1 MAVKQQKFIIL
12 DGNAIIHRSFHALPP
27 TLKTKDGK
35 IVNAVYGFA
44 SALLKSIKEF
54 SPDYIA
60 LTLDRKEPTFRHK
73 KYKEYKA
80 KRIKAPQE
88 LYDQIPLIKEI
99 AMAFDIPIYEKAGFE
114 ADDLIGTIASKT
126 NGKIEKIIVTGDL
139 DTLQLVDDKTKV
151 YTMSRGINDSVLY
164 DAKAVKKRYG
174 LSPSQIIDYKSLR
187 GDPSDNIPG
196 VQGIGE
202 KTAIELLQNFQTLNN
217 IYKNIESS
225 KIKDRVRILLKKYKN
240 EAYLSKKLAT
250 IITDV
255 NFNFLLKDA
264 YFKNFNFKKITKIF
278 YKFEFKSLLPR
289 LDEIT
294 KKNKNQNEIEISDKF
309 ARNLKNFNYNLIDTE
324 KKFDYLLSQL
334 KKQKEFA
341 FDTETKNFNPITPE
355 LLGISFCWKN
365 KEAYYIKCKMQNA
378 KCKDNNLNNLF
389 GYDDDKKEKGI
400 DIKLLKK
407 LKPILENK
415 NIKKIGHNIKYD
427 IEVME
432 SYGIKVKGI
441 NFDTRI
447 ASYILNPGTRQH
459 NLDIIS
465 FQYFKHQKI
474 NKKDLFPDKN
484 KKDEINFKNIPLEK
498 LYNYSC
504 EDADF
509 TFRLKKKL
517 KAELEKQKLDKL
529 FYKIEVPLIF
539 VLSVMEKNGVKINA
553 EFLEKKSKNFEKI
566 IMKITK
572 QIHQLSKIEFNI
584 NSTKQLRE
592 ILFEKLKIS
601 TNGIKKGK
609 TGFSTSAD
617 ELKKI
622 ENAHPIIKLIQK
634 NREMEKLKNTYID
647 ALPKLINPE
656 TKRVHTNFNQTAT
669 ATGRLSSLNPNL
681 QNIPTRTKEGHEIRK
696 AFIAEKNYKLLSLD
710 YSQIE
715 LRLAASM
722 SNDKKMIQAFINGD
736 DIHKS
741 TAAKINQVK
750 LKDVT
755 SEMRQQAKAI
765 NFGILYGQGPHGL
778 SQAANITYGRAQEFI
793 DTYFAVFSEVKK
805 FVDKIIVNAKKKGY
819 VETLFK
825 RRRYLPD
832 INSNILQAQKA
843 AERMAVNA
851 PLQGTAADMIKI
863 AMIKIQDLLN
873 EKYQNNEIKMIIQVH
888 DELIFEIR
896 KDLIF
901 SAIKKLKEIMENV
914 VKLKVPIIVDP
925 KVGNNWGEMEKIK

>member
-1 MAVKQQKFIIL
+1 
-12 DGNAIIHRSFHALPP
+12 AIIHRSFHALPP

-44 SALLKSIKEF
+44 SALLKAIREF
-54 SPDYIA
+54 NPDYIA

-88 LYDQIPLIKEI
+88 LYDQIPLVKEI
-99 AMAFDIPIYEKAGFE
+99 AKAFNIPIYEKAGFE
-114 ADDLIGTIASKT
+114 ADDLIGTITAKT
-126 NGKIEKIIVTGDL
+126 DGKVEKIIVTGDL
-139 DTLQLVDDKTKV
+139 DTLQLIDSQTKV
-151 YTMSRGINDSVLY
+151 YTMSRGVNDSVLY
-164 DAKAVKKRYG
+164 DEEAVKERYG
-174 LSPSQIIDYKSLR
+174 LSSNQMIDYKSLR

-202 KTAIELLQNFQTLNN
+202 KTATELLQNFKTLDNV
-217 IYKNIESS
+217 YKNIESS
-225 KIKDRVRILLKKYKN
+225 KIKDRIKNLLKEYKDA
-240 EAYLSKKLAT
+240 AYLSKKLA
-250 IITDV
+250 IIVTDV
-255 NFNFLLKDA
+255 DFDFSLKDT
-264 YFKNFNFKKITKIF
+264 YFKNFDSEKIAEIF

-289 LDEIT
+289 LYEIT
-294 KKNKNQNEIEISDKF
+294 KKNNQTMDKTTDKF
-309 ARNLKNFNYNLIDTE
+309 TRNLKNFNYNLVDTE
-324 KKFDYLLSQL
+324 KKFDDFLSQL

-341 FDTETKNFNPITPE
+341 FDTETKNFNPITAE
-355 LLGISFCWKN
+355 LLGISFCWKD
-365 KEAYYIKCKMQNA
+365 KEAYYIQVKNQKSPPEADQPLA
-378 KCKDNNLNNLF
+378 EKVKSNLF
-389 GYDDDKKEKGI
+389 SYEDSKKEKGI
-400 DIKLLKK
+400 DIKLLEK
-407 LKPILENK
+407 LKPILEDE
-415 NIKKIGHNIKYD
+415 NIKKIGHNVKYD
-427 IEVME
+427 IGVME
-432 SYGIKVKGI
+432 SYGIKVKGV

-459 NLDIIS
+459 NLNIIT
-465 FQYFKHQKI
+465 FQYFQHQKI
-474 NKKDLFPDKN
+474 NKKDLFPDK
-484 KKDEINFKNIPLEK
+484 KAEINFENIPIEK
-498 LYNYSC
+498 IYNYSC

-509 TFRLKKKL
+509 TFRLAKKL
-517 KAELEKQKLDKL
+517 KSELEKQKLDKL
-529 FYKIEVPLIF
+529 FDEIEIPLIS

-553 EFLEKKSKNFEKI
+553 EFLEKKSKKFGKEI
-566 IMKITK
+566 AEITK
-572 QIHQLSKIEFNI
+572 QVHKLSDVKFNI

-592 ILFEKLKIS
+592 ILFEKLQIS

-622 ENAHPIIKLIQK
+622 ENEHPIIKFIQK

-681 QNIPTRTKEGHEIRK
+681 QNIPTRTKEGNEIRK

-722 SNDKKMIQAFINGD
+722 SDDKKMIKAFIDGN
-736 DIHKS
+736 DIHIS
-741 TAAKINQVK
+741 TAAEINQVK
-750 LKDVT
+750 LEDVT
-755 SEMRQQAKAI
+755 SEMRQQAKAT

-793 DTYFAVFSEVKK
+793 DTYFAVFSDVKK
-805 FVDKIIVNAKKKGY
+805 FIDKTIVSAREKGY
-819 VETLFK
+819 VETLFN

-832 INSNILQAQKA
+832 INSNMPQIQKA

-863 AMIKIQDLLN
+863 AMIKIQNLLDK
-873 EKYQNNEIKMIIQVH
+873 KYQNSEIKMIIQVH
-888 DELIFEIR
+888 DELIFEIK
-896 KDLIF
+896 KDIDF
-901 SAIKKLKEIMENV
+901 SVIKAIKNIMENV
-914 VKLKVPIIVDP
+914 IKLKVPIIVDA
-925 KVGNNWGEMEKIK
+925 KIGDNWGEMKKITD